1 MEVKGGLHTSYL
13 ILHNL
18 PGSSDDMADLAQL
31 ASKLHAK
38 DGERSVLADDIKSC
52 EALKREGKEIEHTQ
66 TLE

>member
-1 MEVKGGLHTSYL
+1 
-13 ILHNL
+13 
-18 PGSSDDMADLAQL
+18 MADLAQL